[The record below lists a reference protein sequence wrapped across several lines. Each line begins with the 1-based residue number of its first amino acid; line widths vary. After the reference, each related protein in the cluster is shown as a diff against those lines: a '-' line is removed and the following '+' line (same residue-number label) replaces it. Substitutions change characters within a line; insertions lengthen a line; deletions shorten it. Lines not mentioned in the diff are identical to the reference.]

1 MFGFEMI
8 LEIGGRDTHHF
19 DTTGFAFSSSYLFIL
34 FWIEDHD
41 WEKLFMHSG
50 DVNLDLDCGAPTR
63 GWVR

>member
-19 DTTGFAFSSSYLFIL
+19 GTTGFAFFSSYLFIL
-34 FWIEDHD
+34 FWIEDRD

-50 DVNLDLDCGAPTR
+50 DVDLDLDSGAPTR
-63 GWVR
+63 GRVR